1 MKPSRSLKSL
11 RVKRSVI
18 LGGKKTCV
26 NIEDQ
31 FWQALTDVV
40 KERQTTL
47 AELVTSIN
55 AQRQN
60 ANLASA
66 VRVFILAHFQTQT
79 ATTRPTPMK
88 QVKPPA

>member
-1 MKPSRSLKSL
+1 MKPRRPGKPL

-18 LGGKKTCV
+18 IGGKKTCV

-31 FWQALTDVV
+31 FWQALSDVV

-47 AELVTSIN
+47 AELVTRIN

-79 ATTRPTPMK
+79 AASTANANETS
-88 QVKPPA
+88 